1 MGSFSGLEE
10 FREHDVAH
18 RVADILQPVDLHVRR
33 QDGLGVLHVA
43 QPLDRERHGAD
54 GLLDHRGEFHQVLV
68 HAGQLVNG
76 QPPDNRVQHVGD
88 VIQFLRQGVDVLAVE
103 RRDEGPVQPVY
114 DRVRGLVAAMLDVPH
129 LRQVVHGQLAF
140 RDHFLEED
148 RRRDGVVGLLLQQ
161 VEELEF
167 LREKSE
173 KHLALLR
180 FSGFAP
186 SGRTRPHGGP
196 AGMSLTVTRRN
207 VNLTQS

>member
-1 MGSFSGLEE
+1 MGSFSRLEE
-10 FREHDVAH
+10 FREHDIPH
-18 RVADILQPVDLHVRR
+18 RIADVLEAVDLHVRR

-54 GLLDHRGEFHQVLV
+54 GILDHRSEFHQALV
-68 HAGQLVNG
+68 HAGQLVDG

-88 VIQFLRQGVDVLAVE
+88 VVQFLRQGVDILAVE

-114 DRVRGLVAAMLDVPH
+114 DRVRGLVAPMLDVPH

-148 RRRDGVVGLLLQQ
+148 RRRDGVVRLLLQQ

-167 LREKSE
+167 LGEKSE
-173 KHLALLR
+173 KHPALLR
-180 FSGFAP
+180 SSGFARAGTRI
-186 SGRTRPHGGP
+186 SGGAESTGGHESNRHS
-196 AGMSLTVTRRN
+196 AVMSI
-207 VNLTQS
+207 